1 MKNGVKANLLLGAL
15 AAAFLLSS
23 TAAAAAEALPSGGAG
38 SVALPTGD
46 LAVHQPSQ
54 PMELLSSADAQ
65 ELNEQMAGY
74 TPQQETLLVNRA
86 QSYYYYE
93 RLGPIAKEIYDVM
106 YGVAKDPVNEGNIG
120 LMMTDMDPNGEEFY
134 REFNVA
140 YRAICFDHPELFWL
154 YSGED
159 AEMVYSSEAI
169 NQNGFYFVY
178 IRMLEPFL
186 EFEEQMTAFNQA
198 ASQFLADIDTSISEY
213 ETIRQVH
220 DKLIDLV
227 NYSDPVANEIS
238 FGNGQDLAHTA
249 YGALVADSSGNPN
262 YAVCDGYTLALEY
275 LLQQCGIE
283 TVFIGGMAGAT
294 MDSVG
299 GHAWNMIK
307 MDGVWYETD
316 STWNDSESMLDD
328 MTPGT
333 MEYTYTAEALSDPVY
348 REKVDHFMFLISTE
362 EIEHFVPGDEYD
374 YVTKDQQYVWTLVGE
389 SVRYRME
396 EDGSGNVDPSIIAL
410 APVAM
415 QSYR

>member
-1 MKNGVKANLLLGAL
+1 MRNRAKIRV
-15 AAAFLLSS
+15 LSGIL
-23 TAAAAAEALPSGGAG
+23 TAALLMGAVPAGAQELLPSGGG
-38 SVALPTGD
+38 LNLPTGD
-46 LAVHQPSQ
+46 MAVHKPSQ

-65 ELNEQMAGY
+65 ELNDQMAGY
-74 TPQQETLLVNRA
+74 TPQAETLLVNNA
-86 QSYYYYE
+86 VSYYYYE
-93 RLGPIAKEIYDVM
+93 RLEPIAKEIYDVM
-106 YGVAKDPVNEGNIG
+106 YGVAKDPVSEGNIG
-120 LMMTDMDPNGEEFY
+120 LMMTDMDPNGDEFY
-134 REFNVA
+134 QQFNVA

-154 YSGED
+154 YSGEE

-186 EFEEQMTAFNQA
+186 GFEEQMRAFNQA
-198 ASQFLADIDTSISEY
+198 ASEFFADIDTSISEY

-227 NYSDPVANEIS
+227 NYNDPAANAIS
-238 FGNGQDLAHTA
+238 FGGGQDLAHTA

-275 LLQQCGIE
+275 LLQQCGID

-294 MDSVG
+294 LDTVG

-316 STWNDSESMLDD
+316 STWNDSGSMLDD

-333 MEYTYTAEALSDPVY
+333 MEYTYLSEALSDAEY
-348 REKVDHFMFLISTE
+348 REKLDHYLFLVSTE

-374 YVTKDQQYVWTLVGE
+374 YITKDQQYVWSLVSE
-389 SVRYRME
+389 SVRYRMDKL
-396 EDGSGNVDPSIIAL
+396 EDDTVDSSIIAL

>member
-1 MKNGVKANLLLGAL
+1 MRNRAKIRV
-15 AAAFLLSS
+15 LSGIL
-23 TAAAAAEALPSGGAG
+23 TAALLMGAVPAGAQELLPAGGG
-38 SVALPTGD
+38 LNLPTGD
-46 LAVHQPSQ
+46 MAVHKPSQ
-54 PMELLSSADAQ
+54 PMKLLSAADAQ
-65 ELNEQMAGY
+65 ELNDQMAGY
-74 TPQQETLLVNRA
+74 TPQAETLLVNNA
-86 QSYYYYE
+86 VSYYYYE
-93 RLGPIAKEIYDVM
+93 RLEPIAKEIYDVM
-106 YGVAKDPVNEGNIG
+106 YGVAKDPVSEGNIG
-120 LMMTDMDPNGEEFY
+120 LMMTDMDPNGDEFY
-134 REFNVA
+134 QQFNVA

-154 YSGED
+154 YSGEE

-186 EFEEQMTAFNQA
+186 GFEEQMRAFNQA
-198 ASQFLADIDTSISEY
+198 ASEFLADIDTGISEY

-227 NYSDPVANEIS
+227 NYNDPAANAIS
-238 FGNGQDLAHTA
+238 FGGGQDLAHTA
-249 YGALVADSSGNPN
+249 YGALVEDSSGNPN

-275 LLQQCGIE
+275 LLQQCGID

-294 MDSVG
+294 LDTVG

-316 STWNDSESMLDD
+316 STWNDSGSMLDD
-328 MTPGT
+328 LTPGT
-333 MEYTYTAEALSDPVY
+333 MEYTYLSEALSDAEY
-348 REKVDHFMFLISTE
+348 REKLDHYLFLVSTE

-374 YVTKDQQYVWTLVGE
+374 YITKDQQYVWSLVSE
-389 SVRYRME
+389 SVRYRMDKL
-396 EDGSGNVDPSIIAL
+396 EDDTVDSSIIAL

>member
-1 MKNGVKANLLLGAL
+1 MKRRKTAR
-15 AAAFLLSS
+15 FLLCML
-23 TAAAAAEALPSGGAG
+23 TAAILGSFTSPAAQEETLSGT
-38 SVALPTGD
+38 VTFPTGD
-46 LAVHQPSQ
+46 MAVHKPSK

-65 ELNEQMAGY
+65 KLNDQMAGY
-74 TPQQETLLVNRA
+74 TPQQETLLINNA
-86 QSYYYYE
+86 PSYYYYE
-93 RLGPIAKEIYDVM
+93 HIGPIAKEIYDVM
-106 YGVAKDPVNEGNIG
+106 YGVAKDPVSEGNIG
-120 LMMTDMDPNGEEFY
+120 LMMTDMDPNGEDFY

-140 YRAICFDHPELFWL
+140 YRAVCFDHPELFWL
-154 YSGED
+154 YSGEE

-186 EFEEQMTAFNQA
+186 NFEKQMTAFNQA
-198 ASQFLADIDTSISEY
+198 ASEFLADIDTGISEY

-227 NYSDPVANEIS
+227 NYNDPVANAVS

-275 LLQQCGIE
+275 LLQQCGID
-283 TVFIGGMAGAT
+283 TVFIGGMAGADL
-294 MDSVG
+294 DSVG
-299 GHAWNMIK
+299 GHAWNIIK

-316 STWNDSESMLDD
+316 ATWNDSESMLDD
-328 MTPGT
+328 LVPGT
-333 MEYTYTAEALSDPVY
+333 TDYNYIKEALDDPDY

-362 EIEHFVPGDEYD
+362 EIEHFVPGDEYT
-374 YVTKDQQYVWTLVGE
+374 YVTQDQMYEISLVGE

>member
-1 MKNGVKANLLLGAL
+1 MKNRIKRKFMSGILIM
-15 AAAFLLSS
+15 AFLLGSLS
-23 TAAAAAEALPSGGAG
+23 AVATAAEPSAG
-38 SVALPTGD
+38 FVLPTGD
-46 LAVHQPSQ
+46 LAVHRPSQ
-54 PMELLSSADAQ
+54 PMELLSASDV
-65 ELNEQMAGY
+65 EGLNEQIAGY
-74 TPQQETLLVNRA
+74 TPQQTTLLINNAR
-86 QSYYYYE
+86 SYYYYNKI
-93 RLGPIAKEIYDVM
+93 GPIAKEIYDVM
-106 YGVAKDPVNEGNIG
+106 YEVAKDPVSEGNIG
-120 LMMTDMDPNGEEFY
+120 LVMTDMDPNGEEFY

-154 YSGED
+154 YSGEE

-178 IRMLEPFL
+178 IRMLEPFAA
-186 EFEEQMTAFNQA
+186 FEEQMTAFNQA
-198 ASQFLADIDTSISEY
+198 TSAFLADIDTGISEY

-220 DKLIDLV
+220 DKLIAMV
-227 NYSDPVANEIS
+227 NYNDPVVKQIK

-249 YGALVADSSGNPN
+249 YGALVTDSSGNPN

-275 LLQQCGIE
+275 LLQQCGINV
-283 TVFIGGMAGAT
+283 VFIGGMAGAS
-294 MDSVG
+294 MDTVG
-299 GHAWNMIK
+299 GHAWNIIE

-316 STWNDSESMLDD
+316 ATWDDAESVLDD
-328 MTPGT
+328 LMPGSL
-333 MEYTYTAEALSDPVY
+333 EYQYTEEALNDPVY

-362 EIEHFVPGDEYD
+362 EIQHFVPGEEYH
-374 YVTKDQQYVWTLVGE
+374 YTTKDQQYIWTLVGE